1 MRQNNFLTIASKVS
15 LGVNNSNCLLKRE
28 ARTTET
34 PGPIKL
40 FVRYLRICLVAT
52 HTKKTICYFGY
63 TTLLTTASACVCDY
77 ELRGTRTRKRL
88 SLLRAPFGFR
98 EYLFWL
104 N

>member
-52 HTKKTICYFGY
+52 HTHKNLFVILATLHSSLRQVRVCV
-63 TTLLTTASACVCDY
+63 TTSY
-77 ELRGTRTRKRL
+77 ENTRKKL

>member
-52 HTKKTICYFGY
+52 HTQKKLFVILATLHSSLRQVRVCVTTSYEVRERERSFLYFVPLSAFGNTYFG
-63 TTLLTTASACVCDY
+63 
-77 ELRGTRTRKRL
+77 
-88 SLLRAPFGFR
+88 
-98 EYLFWL
+98 
-104 N
+104 